1 MKLLYTKHSPY
12 ARVIRIQL
20 LESGLADTVEQVAT
34 VTRVEGAAIYEH
46 NPTGKVPALVLD
58 DGTVLTESRMIATYL
73 DSLHDGSPFV
83 MPPSAEHFAFD
94 GFATGFMDGVA
105 VAVRERRRPEEDQS
119 ADILAQESRRVVSCV
134 DYLDTR
140 VATLPDQ
147 LHFGT
152 TLIAVGL
159 LSAERTF
166 PELDLLKSHPRLE
179 RWHERLIQQPA
190 FSATAP
196 TD

>member
-1 MKLLYTKHSPY
+1 
-12 ARVIRIQL
+12 
-20 LESGLADTVEQVAT
+20 
-34 VTRVEGAAIYEH
+34 
-46 NPTGKVPALVLD
+46 
-58 DGTVLTESRMIATYL
+58 
-73 DSLHDGSPFV
+73 
-83 MPPSAEHFAFD
+83 
-94 GFATGFMDGVA
+94 
-105 VAVRERRRPEEDQS
+105 RPEEDQS

-134 DYLDTR
+134 DYLDSR

-147 LHFGT
+147 LQFGT
-152 TLIAVGL
+152 ALITVGL

-166 PELDLLKSHPRLE
+166 PELNLLKSHPGLG